1 MADPLDP
8 YGEAAKAGD
17 IVYQPEA
24 IQPRINYPDMTPTP
38 GQRTAS
44 ATPPSAN
51 AAPVADPYGS
61 DGILGTSH
69 TRLPSKD
76 DPGQVIPAP
85 VQRIRNAVY
94 DAYYNAPSL
103 GTEPGNMSVLSNA
116 TQNSINKS
124 LGPVGGWI
132 ANEPGKL
139 AGIVMGGAAAVPAA
153 ISSTVSELARE
164 AGMAPSLIRDTNLAA
179 TAIPADQIV
188 TGGLSNVRSLAPPST
203 RLPAAERPI
212 IDPSIPRPPV
222 PGERGPPVIQP
233 LGPEALDTAYARG
246 RVRGLLG
253 DATPGD
259 TSPTGIAPPMAPP
272 EGFPPPAKP
281 TASAPAFATSQQL
294 YDLADDKAA
303 AGGDYPSTVTNSH
316 LNNIKAQMP
325 QGPWGTATGGTDAVT
340 DLYNR
345 SLAVQDQAMSGA
357 DALATD
363 QRLTKLI
370 HDETDPVKGVSDTG
384 RRLGIIQD
392 QFRAMTDSPEQVQ
405 ARLAWQQAEK
415 MKTVEQMNDKAQGTQ
430 NPTASIKTQ
439 VNGLINNQKASA
451 GWSDAEKAA
460 VQNWAERG
468 NLGSVMY
475 SLGSRLTP
483 VITRS
488 IAAGGGT
495 LAGALT
501 GDWAS
506 SLVPAFAG
514 GAVMDAGS
522 AFARE
527 LSNAMSQQRMQKALE
542 VLGKS
547 APDAPPRPASPFVA
561 TMPGAAAT
569 PPPTGTGS
577 VLRSI
582 PGQVAPGLMEAIKRL
597 SIAQAPGQQ
606 PPPQVNLAP
615 EPRGP
620 VPTITVR
627 PQPQVNWAP

>member
-8 YGEAAKAGD
+8 YGAAASSGNV
-17 IVYQPEA
+17 VYQPEA
-24 IQPRINYPDMTPTP
+24 AQPRVNYPDMTPTP
-38 GQRTAS
+38 GQRTAT
-44 ATPPSAN
+44 ATQP
-51 AAPVADPYGS
+51 AAAPPVADPYGS
-61 DGILGTSH
+61 GGILDRSF
-69 TRLPSKD
+69 TRLPTKE
-76 DPGQVIPAP
+76 DPGEPVPAP

-103 GTEPGNMSVLSNA
+103 GSEPGNMSVLSNA
-116 TQNSINKS
+116 VQASLNKN

-139 AGIVMGGAAAVPAA
+139 AGIVLGGMAA
-153 ISSTVSELARE
+153 IPTAAISTVSELARE
-164 AGMAPSLIRDTNLAA
+164 GGMAPSLNRDFNLAT

-203 RLPAAERPI
+203 RLPPAESPI
-212 IDPSIPRPPV
+212 VSPSISRPPV
-222 PGERGPPVIQP
+222 PGERGPPIIQP
-233 LGPEALDTAYARG
+233 LGPDALDTAYARS

-253 DATPGD
+253 DATPGP
-259 TSPTGIAPPMAPP
+259 TSDTGIAPPMAPP

-303 AGGDYPSTVTNSH
+303 AGGDFASTVTNAH
-316 LNNIKAQMP
+316 LNNIKAQIP
-325 QGPWGTATGGTDAVT
+325 QGPWGAATGGTDAVT

-345 SLAVQDQAMSGA
+345 SLGVQDQAMSGA

-370 HDETDPVKGVSDTG
+370 HDETDPVKGVSDAG
-384 RRLGIIQD
+384 RRIGIIQD
-392 QFRAMTDSPEQVQ
+392 QFRAMTDTPEQVQ

-415 MKTVEQMNDKAQGTQ
+415 MKTVEQINDKAQGTQ

-439 VNGLINNQKASA
+439 VNGLVNNLQKSA
-451 GWSDAEKAA
+451 GYSDEEKAA
-460 VQNWAERG
+460 LQNWADRG

-506 SLVPAFAG
+506 SLVPAVAG

-527 LSNAMSQQRMQKALE
+527 LSNAMSQQRMQQALE

-547 APDAPPRPASPFVA
+547 TPDAPPRPASPFVA
-561 TMPGAAAT
+561 TTPGVAAT

-606 PPPQVNLAP
+606 PPPQVN
-615 EPRGP
+615 
-620 VPTITVR
+620 
-627 PQPQVNWAP
+627 WAP